1 MSSPAVEISTVTVA
15 PSQRRAIIAGSIGNL
30 VEWYDWG
37 VYGFLAPIFAAQFF
51 PSHVAFVSL
60 LLTFSAFALG
70 FFMRPIGGLFLG
82 AYGDRYGRRNA
93 LILTIG
99 LMALGSLIIGILPG
113 YPTIGVAAPAILV
126 LARLVQGF
134 SAGGEFGGSCAFL
147 VEYAPFMRRAFIGS
161 WQQVSVGTG
170 TILGSAIAALLT
182 GVMPH
187 GALYSWGWRIPFL
200 LGGLIGLY
208 ALYLRLSV
216 KDTPAFE
223 RLEESEQVARAP
235 VLEAITRYPLES
247 LRVMG
252 ITLAGTL
259 TYYMWLIYMPT
270 YVHSTTGMP
279 LSRALQINLISLII
293 FVILIPFMGILSD
306 RVGRK
311 PVLST
316 FALGFVILSYPLFRF
331 VTNSVWHIFVVELVG
346 IFFLSMFS
354 GNIATTMAEQ
364 FPTRVRTSGIAFPYA
379 LAVAM
384 FGGTAPFITT
394 YLISIHNYVGVAG
407 YVIVASA
414 ISAVVYL
421 TMPETRT
428 KVLIQT

>member
-1 MSSPAVEISTVTVA
+1 MSSPAVEISTVKVS
-15 PSQRRAIIAGSIGNL
+15 PSQRRAIIAGAIGNL
-30 VEWYDWG
+30 MEWYDWG

-134 SAGGEFGGSCAFL
+134 SAGGEFGGSSAFL

-182 GVMPH
+182 SVMPH
-187 GALYSWGWRIPFL
+187 AALYSWGWRIPFL

-208 ALYLRLSV
+208 ALYLRRSV

-247 LRVMG
+247 LRVIG

-316 FALGFVILSYPLFRF
+316 FALGFVILSYPLFTF

-354 GNIATTMAEQ
+354 GSIATVMAEQ

-379 LAVAM
+379 VAVAM

-428 KVLIQT
+428 KVLTQT

>member
-1 MSSPAVEISTVTVA
+1 MSSPAVEISTVTVS
-15 PSQRRAIIAGSIGNL
+15 PSQRRAIIAGAIGNL
-30 VEWYDWG
+30 MEWYDWS

-113 YPTIGVAAPAILV
+113 YPTVGVAAPAILI

-134 SAGGEFGGSCAFL
+134 SAGGEFGGSSAFL

-170 TILGSAIAALLT
+170 TILGSAIATLLT
-182 GVMPH
+182 SVMPH

-208 ALYLRLSV
+208 ALYLRRSV
-216 KDTPAFE
+216 KDTPAFV
-223 RLEESEQVARAP
+223 RLEESEQIARAP
-235 VLEAITRYPLES
+235 VLEAITQYPLES
-247 LRVMG
+247 LRVIG

-293 FVILIPFMGILSD
+293 FVILIPFMGLLSD

-316 FALGFVILSYPLFRF
+316 FALGFVILSYPLFTF

-354 GNIATTMAEQ
+354 GNIATVMAEQ

-394 YLISIHNYVGVAG
+394 YLISIHNYLGVAG

-414 ISAVVYL
+414 MSAVVYL

-428 KVLIQT
+428 KVLTQT